1 MPVALVNDR
10 LGLGFMVTT
19 RKDQF
24 PCMYEW
30 QNLQA
35 GQYAL
40 GIEPS
45 SNHVLGNGAARER
58 GELIRLKHGEER
70 RYDTA
75 FTVLPDA
82 GAIAAVEARIAAIE
96 QLMEFRERHREA
108 KRRWCAGDRCVVFP
122 AGTYWMKKHHAAAC
136 EPFP

>member
-1 MPVALVNDR
+1 MALVNDR
-10 LGLGFMVTT
+10 LDLGFMVTT

-70 RYDTA
+70 RYDTV

-82 GAIAAVEARIAAIE
+82 GAIAAAVARIATIAA
-96 QLMEFRERHREA
+96 QPEA
-108 KRRWCAGDRCVVFP
+108 DYP
-122 AGTYWMKKHHAAAC
+122 APSGTFL
-136 EPFP
+136 PIGGRS